1 MSTPVSKW
9 ELAAQK
15 LARSLKLYE
24 RDPAPRWFRL
34 LLLIIAILLLVLT
47 PLVVLLGG
55 DFRLSHAGSLCMAL
69 SFLLILGADG
79 LKAAN
84 SAALA
89 RLARITLMVFG
100 ALLFVGSF
108 IGGWLL

>member
-9 ELAAQK
+9 ELAVQK

-34 LLLIIAILLLVLT
+34 LMLVIAVLLLVLT
-47 PLVVLLGG
+47 PLVVLLGR
-55 DFRLSHAGSLCMAL
+55 DFRLSHAGSLCMAF
-69 SFLLILGADG
+69 SFLFILGADG
-79 LKAAN
+79 LTARN
-84 SAALA
+84 SAAFA
-89 RLARITLMVFG
+89 RLTGITLLVFG
-100 ALLFVGSF
+100 ALLFVGSS